1 MADENLNMTL
11 EKVFCHIEDS
21 AKGSESEDD
30 FSSLFAINVPASS
43 KHLSDI
49 YNAGELLKDSTVS
62 RMEIVQ
68 QEGARHEKR

>member
-11 EKVFCHIEDS
+11 EKVFRHIEDS

-30 FSSLFAINVPASS
+30 FSGLFAIDVSASF

-49 YNAGELLKDSTVS
+49 NDDGEQLKDSTVS

-68 QEGARHEKR
+68 QEGARYEKR